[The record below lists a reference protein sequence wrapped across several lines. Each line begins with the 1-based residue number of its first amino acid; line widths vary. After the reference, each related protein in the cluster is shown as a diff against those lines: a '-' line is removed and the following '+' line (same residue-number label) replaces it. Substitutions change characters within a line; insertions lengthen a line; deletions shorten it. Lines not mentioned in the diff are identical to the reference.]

1 MAEPQEYRQNPE
13 LEDELTGIFRPAAA
27 DPAFVRRLEDNLERQ
42 AKEFSSDQ
50 RIISSDRVGIL
61 QFKSLVW
68 IAAILIL
75 AAGLVWG
82 INNLLPD
89 EPQAG
94 GPALSSSQEA
104 TEAVHSA
111 PGQATAPTTS
121 ASPATHNT
129 PPAFIG
135 PNMDHQTIRQ
145 RLLEPRWETLWVESQ
160 SLEYEPDGQ
169 IMVTHSQAWLD
180 RDGGGRVIRTDPQPY
195 APVSSYFDLT
205 PYQVLVSDGQDVDLF
220 DLKSDQLIAQDAG
233 RSWIMHPLEENLG
246 LLFPSHLALRSEDVQ
261 VGQVSEQAG
270 RTALMVRWANYQL
283 WVDVETGVILREQVS
298 DPNGG
303 LLSEQIIGDIVYNP
317 AIPRYIFSRDQID
330 RARFEPAPTAG
341 FELPTGSR
349 SEILTHTV
357 QAGENLFSIADQF
370 QIEPESLLWSNVHLL
385 QDNPQNLEPGME
397 LLIPPR
403 DGIVYRWQAGDD
415 LIKLAI
421 GFGVSPADILNWPGN
436 ANIASSGEGGRLPE
450 IPAGSWVFIPGGQRV
465 IQEPDRDMQ
474 QSDVLQ
480 DYPLTVGTSW
490 VYRYDEYQPAPQ
502 DATRTISAISILT
515 ETVIDGQS
523 SGKTYLV
530 QVETSRKFV
539 DRDQEWVEQGDEDSI
554 PWYVIAG
561 GRIYGSALPLVTLPP
576 DTADLKL
583 LYDLPLFDGQSWCPY
598 EAESSSTDPDAMQ
611 YCSGRSTVQAIGRLD
626 TPAGVFEDCYEIVER
641 YNNGSIIKRYCNG
654 VGLVSAHF
662 DHTGSKFGYHKELQ
676 AFIPGAP

>member
-1 MAEPQEYRQNPE
+1 MAEPQEYRQYPE
-13 LEDELTGIFRPAAA
+13 LEDELTGLFRPAAA
-27 DPAFVRRLEDNLERQ
+27 DPAFVRRLEDKLERQ
-42 AKEFSSDQ
+42 AKELSSDQ
-50 RIISSDRVGIL
+50 KIISSDRVGIL
-61 QFKSLVW
+61 QYKSLAW

-75 AAGLVWG
+75 AVGLVWG
-82 INNLLPD
+82 INNLLP
-89 EPQAG
+89 EGPQAG
-94 GPALSSSQEA
+94 GPALNSSQES
-104 TEAVHSA
+104 TEAVNSA
-111 PGQATAPTTS
+111 PGQTSAPTAS
-121 ASPATHNT
+121 ASPAK
-129 PPAFIG
+129 PPTQAVFIG

-160 SLEYEPDGQ
+160 RLEYEPGGQ

-180 RDGGGRVIRTDPQPY
+180 RDGGGRLIRTDPQPY

-205 PYQVLVSDGQDVDLF
+205 PSQVLVSDGQDVDLF
-220 DLKSDQLIAQDAG
+220 DLKSDQFITQDAG
-233 RSWIMHPLEENLG
+233 RRWIMHPLEENLG

-261 VGQVSEQAG
+261 VGQVGEQAG

-283 WVDVETGVILREQVS
+283 WVDVETGVILQEQVFDS
-298 DPNGG
+298 TGR
-303 LLSEQIIGDIVYNP
+303 LLSEQVVGEIVYNP
-317 AIPRYIFSRDQID
+317 QIPDYIYSNEQLEL
-330 RARFEPAPTAG
+330 ACFEPAPTAR
-341 FELPTGSR
+341 FELPAGSR
-349 SEILTHTV
+349 SEILTYMV

-385 QDNPQNLEPGME
+385 QDNPHNLEPGME
-397 LLIPPR
+397 LLIPPM
-403 DGIVYRWQAGDD
+403 DGIVYRWQTGDD
-415 LIKLAI
+415 LITLAI

-450 IPAGSWVFIPGGQRV
+450 IPAGSWVFIPDGQRA
-465 IQEPDRDMQ
+465 IQELNRDMQ
-474 QSDVLQ
+474 RADVLQ
-480 DYPLTVGTSW
+480 DYPLTVGTRW

-502 DATRTISAISILT
+502 DATRTISATSVLT
-515 ETVIDGQS
+515 ETVVDGQS
-523 SGKTYLV
+523 SGDTYLV

-539 DRDQEWVEQGDEDSI
+539 DRDQEWVEHGDVDSI
-554 PWYVIAG
+554 PWYVITG
-561 GRIYGSALPLVTLPP
+561 GRIYGSALPLVTRPP